1 MIEFS
6 EAINFLLL
14 DFRRE
19 ENLYYYSNKPYTGL
33 IKQISGYSDYDIL
46 LLLKCVNGNL
56 NLVYKKYIINSKSE
70 RYKNFEYLGEGTEL
84 HGFLHGYS
92 LTKIG
97 GRIDFRF
104 DDFDI
109 LVEKKLVDAK
119 GYRVDKWSWRIFDDI
134 PNMENE
140 IWVDNREGNMEVGGY
155 KNDTDFLPYYT
166 LQNEMREKVIK
177 EDRLPSAIK
186 YIAGVDVAYHE
197 VLQKMVGGIVVLD
210 AETLEVVETAL
221 HEMEISF
228 PYIPGLFSF
237 REIPPLLEAYKK
249 LNIKPDLIVCDAHGL
264 AHPQG
269 VGMATHLGI
278 ELDIPTIGCAKKRL
292 VGYYDKEALGTQRG
306 DSQSLIWDS
315 QEAGKALRTQDNIK
329 SMFVSIG
336 HKISL
341 ETACEWVL
349 KLCPNYRLPET
360 TRAVDHLV
368 NQVLKERT
376 DFNLFPEDDNEEAFQ

>member
-1 MIEFS
+1 MDYLENIELSNLEMRYDGFSFAKYYVDDILYTGYYKLCEEQLGDIDIIMIGYARNGILIGMTKRFVTKTKVDYYNVGDLYAVGTQSDGVSHGFILTKFS
-6 EAINFLLL
+6 FGFTDYNHRITSLSCR
-14 DFRRE
+14 DKGFRTS
-19 ENLYYYSNKPYTGL
+19 YYS
-33 IKQISGYSDYDIL
+33 
-46 LLLKCVNGNL
+46 
-56 NLVYKKYIINSKSE
+56 
-70 RYKNFEYLGEGTEL
+70 
-84 HGFLHGYS
+84 
-92 LTKIG
+92 
-97 GRIDFRF
+97 
-104 DDFDI
+104 
-109 LVEKKLVDAK
+109 
-119 GYRVDKWSWRIFDDI
+119 IFDDK
-134 PNMENE
+134 NWCYNEWQEMRENNFIE
-140 IWVDNREGNMEVGGY
+140 KFYDN
-155 KNDTDFLPYYT
+155 DLDFLPYYN

-197 VLQKMVGGIVVLD
+197 VSQKMVGGIVVLD

-249 LNIKPDLIVCDAHGL
+249 LNIKPDLIVCDAHGI
-264 AHPQG
+264 AHPMG

-315 QEAGKALRTQDNIK
+315 QEVGKALRTQDNIK
-329 SMFVSIG
+329 PMFVSIG

-341 ETACEWVL
+341 ETTCEWVL

-376 DFNLFPEDDNEEAFQ
+376 DFNLFPEDDNEEAF